1 MSGFGY
7 QILGFGSGGESGPDF
22 VEATGGNSTF
32 TSGNFK
38 IHVFTGDGN
47 LCVASV
53 GSPAGSETVDYLV
66 VAGGGGGGTSTGGG
80 GGGGG
85 SGARAVAGGITAA
98 SLLASAYGLPP
109 PFDLPGATAT
119 SFYTEEDDTAEPKK
133 VIGTFAAPFCYDI
146 DGDVRR
152 P

>member
-1 MSGFGY
+1 MLIDNPFPIIKLLSIITTISPPPSLPPSL
-7 QILGFGSGGESGPDF
+7 QVGGDDGKVAFFMNDGDAYIFDF
-22 VEATGGNSTF
+22 SLTDDDFFKKATKKFYSA
-32 TSGNFK
+32 
-38 IHVFTGDGN
+38 
-47 LCVASV
+47 ASH
-53 GSPAGSETVDYLV
+53 GR
-66 VAGGGGGGTSTGGG
+66 

-85 SGARAVAGGITAA
+85 SGARAVAVGITAA
-98 SLLASAYGLPP
+98 SLLASSYGLPP
-109 PFDLPGATAT
+109 PFDLPGATAM

>member
-1 MSGFGY
+1 M
-7 QILGFGSGGESGPDF
+7 GGDDGKVSFFTNDGDANIFDF
-22 VEATGGNSTF
+22 SLTDDDFFKKATKKFYSA
-32 TSGNFK
+32 
-38 IHVFTGDGN
+38 
-47 LCVASV
+47 ASH
-53 GSPAGSETVDYLV
+53 GR
-66 VAGGGGGGTSTGGG
+66 

-85 SGARAVAGGITAA
+85 SGARAVAVGITAA
-98 SLLASAYGLPP
+98 SLLASSYGLPP
-109 PFDLPGATAT
+109 PFDLPGATAM